1 MTAISTHVLDISR
14 GVPAAGV
21 HVELFAPTASEGWTL
36 LGSGLTDADGRAT
49 GLAGPRGAAP
59 GICRLVFSSG
69 GYQRRLGTEP
79 FLEEVTVSFTVGGE
93 ARLHIPLLLSPFGL
107 SIYRGS

>member
-1 MTAISTHVLDISR
+1 MTAVSTHVLDTAR

-21 HVELFAPTASEGWTL
+21 EVELFAAGGSL
-36 LGSGLTDADGRAT
+36 LGSGITDADGRIG
-49 GLAGPRGAAP
+49 GLAGPDGAPP
-59 GICRLVFSSG
+59 GTCRLVFASG
-69 GYQRRLGTEP
+69 GYQRRLGGEA
-79 FLEEVTVSFTVGGE
+79 FLEEVAVSFNVGDQ